1 MGNVQQTKEKLLSL
15 LSRVSFKHY
24 AVVFTPPPPS
34 PQPKSVWKIAVFSYW
49 SFTVAN
55 CEHECVCV

>member
-1 MGNVQQTKEKLLSL
+1 MGNVPQTKEKLLSL

-24 AVVFTPPPPS
+24 AVVFTPPT
-34 PQPKSVWKIAVFSYW
+34 QISVWKIALFSYW